1 MLELNQPNV
10 EEIHVKDVNEETFMD
25 DVIEASK
32 TSPVVVD
39 FWAPWCGPCKTLGPA
54 LEAEVKA
61 TNGKI
66 KMVKID
72 IDQNQNLASQM
83 RIQSIP
89 AVFAFVDG
97 QPIDGFMGA
106 KAPSE
111 LKSFIDKLLEKVTD
125 DDGDLSE
132 AIAVANEM
140 LNAKEFNDA
149 AETFEANIKAPKL
162 NFESTEYNYI
172 KEWITEFENV
182 LKSSA
187 FSDPTQGYQKYIDVD
202 SFVDWYLINEITK
215 NKDAKEESSIY
226 LNMIPG
232 EKIKM
237 GPLWDFDLA
246 FGNVENSEFEN
257 PEGFWIK
264 DNAWY
269 RGLFQDPNFVNKVK
283 TRFAYFRSQQ
293 IFLLE
298 RIDFYAS
305 YLDELQQ
312 NNHAQWDVFRN
323 IPWPNTSAS
332 ESYKQEVDEL
342 KSWYNDRMD
351 WLDNAI
357 GNL

>member
-1 MLELNQPNV
+1 MLELNQPNA

-32 TSPVVVD
+32 NSPIVVD

-149 AETFEANIKAPKL
+149 AETFEAILGEDP
-162 NFESTEYNYI
+162 ESA
-172 KEWITEFENV
+172 
-182 LKSSA
+182 LA
-187 FSDPTQGYQKYIDVD
+187 FVGLFNARMGAKK
-202 SFVDWYLINEITK
+202 INDAKTMLEEIPDALK
-215 NKDAKEESSIY
+215 NKAEILALQAQIDLSNQAEGV
-226 LNMIPG
+226 G
-232 EKIKM
+232 EINDLRSTITND
-237 GPLWDFDLA
+237 GNNHQARFDLA
-246 FGNVENSEFEN
+246 LALFSKGETSEAIQELLTIFRVDQEWNDDAARQQLFKFFDILGSEN
-257 PEGFWIK
+257 PITLSGRRQL
-264 DNAWY
+264 ASM
-269 RGLFQDPNFVNKVK
+269 LF
-283 TRFAYFRSQQ
+283 A
-293 IFLLE
+293 
-298 RIDFYAS
+298 
-305 YLDELQQ
+305 
-312 NNHAQWDVFRN
+312 
-323 IPWPNTSAS
+323 
-332 ESYKQEVDEL
+332 
-342 KSWYNDRMD
+342 
-351 WLDNAI
+351 
-357 GNL
+357 

>member
-149 AETFEANIKAPKL
+149 AETFEAILGEDP
-162 NFESTEYNYI
+162 ESALAFVGLFNAKMGAKKINDAKTML
-172 KEWITEFENV
+172 KEIPDA
-182 LKSSA
+182 L
-187 FSDPTQGYQKYIDVD
+187 
-202 SFVDWYLINEITK
+202 K
-215 NKDAKEESSIY
+215 NKSEILALQAQIDLSNQAEGV
-226 LNMIPG
+226 G
-232 EKIKM
+232 EIND
-237 GPLWDFDLA
+237 LRSTLSNDDNNHQARFDLA
-246 FGNVENSEFEN
+246 LALFTKGETSEAIQELLTIFRIDQEWNDDAARQQLFKFFDILGSEN
-257 PEGFWIK
+257 PITLSGRRQL
-264 DNAWY
+264 ASM
-269 RGLFQDPNFVNKVK
+269 LF
-283 TRFAYFRSQQ
+283 A
-293 IFLLE
+293 
-298 RIDFYAS
+298 
-305 YLDELQQ
+305 
-312 NNHAQWDVFRN
+312 
-323 IPWPNTSAS
+323 
-332 ESYKQEVDEL
+332 
-342 KSWYNDRMD
+342 
-351 WLDNAI
+351 
-357 GNL
+357 

>member
-32 TSPVVVD
+32 NSPIVVD

-132 AIAVANEM
+132 ALAVANEM
-140 LNAKEFNDA
+140 LNAEEFNDA
-149 AETFEANIKAPKL
+149 AETFEAILGEDP
-162 NFESTEYNYI
+162 ESA
-172 KEWITEFENV
+172 
-182 LKSSA
+182 LA
-187 FSDPTQGYQKYIDVD
+187 FVGLFNARMGAKK
-202 SFVDWYLINEITK
+202 INDAKTMLEEIPDALK
-215 NKDAKEESSIY
+215 NKAEILALQAQIDLSNQAEGV
-226 LNMIPG
+226 G
-232 EKIKM
+232 EIND
-237 GPLWDFDLA
+237 LRSTLTNDENNHQARFDLA
-246 FGNVENSEFEN
+246 LALFTKGETSEAIQELLTIFRVDQEWNDDAARQQLFKFFDILGSEN
-257 PEGFWIK
+257 PITLSGRRQL
-264 DNAWY
+264 ASM
-269 RGLFQDPNFVNKVK
+269 LF
-283 TRFAYFRSQQ
+283 A
-293 IFLLE
+293 
-298 RIDFYAS
+298 
-305 YLDELQQ
+305 
-312 NNHAQWDVFRN
+312 
-323 IPWPNTSAS
+323 
-332 ESYKQEVDEL
+332 
-342 KSWYNDRMD
+342 
-351 WLDNAI
+351 
-357 GNL
+357 

>member
-111 LKSFIDKLLEKVTD
+111 LKSFIDKLLEKVTG

-149 AETFEANIKAPKL
+149 AETFEAILGEDPD
-162 NFESTEYNYI
+162 
-172 KEWITEFENV
+172 
-182 LKSSA
+182 SA
-187 FSDPTQGYQKYIDVD
+187 LA
-202 SFVDWYLINEITK
+202 FVGLFNAKMGAKKINEAKTMLEEIPDALK
-215 NKDAKEESSIY
+215 NKSEILALQAQIDLSNQAEGV
-226 LNMIPG
+226 G
-232 EKIKM
+232 EIND
-237 GPLWDFDLA
+237 LRSTLTNDENNHQARFDLA
-246 FGNVENSEFEN
+246 LALFTKGETSEAIQELLTIFRVDQEWNDDAARKQLFKFFDILGSEN
-257 PEGFWIK
+257 PITLSGRRQL
-264 DNAWY
+264 ASM
-269 RGLFQDPNFVNKVK
+269 LF
-283 TRFAYFRSQQ
+283 A
-293 IFLLE
+293 
-298 RIDFYAS
+298 
-305 YLDELQQ
+305 
-312 NNHAQWDVFRN
+312 
-323 IPWPNTSAS
+323 
-332 ESYKQEVDEL
+332 
-342 KSWYNDRMD
+342 
-351 WLDNAI
+351 
-357 GNL
+357 

>member
-10 EEIHVKDVNEETFMD
+10 EENHVKDVNEETFMD

-32 TSPVVVD
+32 TSPIVVD

-149 AETFEANIKAPKL
+149 AETFEAILGEDP
-162 NFESTEYNYI
+162 ESA
-172 KEWITEFENV
+172 
-182 LKSSA
+182 LA
-187 FSDPTQGYQKYIDVD
+187 FVGLFNAKMGAKK
-202 SFVDWYLINEITK
+202 INDAKKMLEEVPEALK
-215 NKDAKEESSIY
+215 NKAEILALQAQIDLSNQAEGV
-226 LNMIPG
+226 G
-232 EKIKM
+232 EIND
-237 GPLWDFDLA
+237 LRSTLTNDENNHQARFDLA
-246 FGNVENSEFEN
+246 LALFTKGETSEAIQELLTIFRVDQEWNDDAARQQLFKIFDILGSEN
-257 PEGFWIK
+257 PITLSGRRQL
-264 DNAWY
+264 ASM
-269 RGLFQDPNFVNKVK
+269 LF
-283 TRFAYFRSQQ
+283 A
-293 IFLLE
+293 
-298 RIDFYAS
+298 
-305 YLDELQQ
+305 
-312 NNHAQWDVFRN
+312 
-323 IPWPNTSAS
+323 
-332 ESYKQEVDEL
+332 
-342 KSWYNDRMD
+342 
-351 WLDNAI
+351 
-357 GNL
+357 

>member
-10 EEIHVKDVNEETFMD
+10 EENHVKDVNEETFMD

-32 TSPVVVD
+32 SSPIVVD

-111 LKSFIDKLLEKVTD
+111 LKSFIDKLLEKVSD

-132 AIAVANEM
+132 AIAIANEM

-149 AETFEANIKAPKL
+149 AETFEAILGEDP
-162 NFESTEYNYI
+162 ESA
-172 KEWITEFENV
+172 
-182 LKSSA
+182 LA
-187 FSDPTQGYQKYIDVD
+187 FIGLFNAKMGAKK
-202 SFVDWYLINEITK
+202 INDAKTMLEEIPEALK
-215 NKDAKEESSIY
+215 NKSEILALQAKIDLSNQAEGV
-226 LNMIPG
+226 G
-232 EKIKM
+232 EIND
-237 GPLWDFDLA
+237 LRSTLTNDENNHQARFDLA
-246 FGNVENSEFEN
+246 LALFTKGETSEAIQELLTIFKVDQEWNDDAARQQLFKFFDILGSEN
-257 PEGFWIK
+257 PITLSGRRQL
-264 DNAWY
+264 ASM
-269 RGLFQDPNFVNKVK
+269 LF
-283 TRFAYFRSQQ
+283 A
-293 IFLLE
+293 
-298 RIDFYAS
+298 
-305 YLDELQQ
+305 
-312 NNHAQWDVFRN
+312 
-323 IPWPNTSAS
+323 
-332 ESYKQEVDEL
+332 
-342 KSWYNDRMD
+342 
-351 WLDNAI
+351 
-357 GNL
+357 

>member
-10 EEIHVKDVNEETFMD
+10 EENHVKDVNEETFMD

-32 TSPVVVD
+32 TSPIVVD

-149 AETFEANIKAPKL
+149 AETFEAILGEDP
-162 NFESTEYNYI
+162 ESA
-172 KEWITEFENV
+172 
-182 LKSSA
+182 LA
-187 FSDPTQGYQKYIDVD
+187 FVGLFNAKMGAKK
-202 SFVDWYLINEITK
+202 INDAKTMLEEIPDALK
-215 NKDAKEESSIY
+215 NKAEILALQAQIDLSNQAEGV
-226 LNMIPG
+226 G
-232 EKIKM
+232 EINDLRSTLTND
-237 GPLWDFDLA
+237 GNNHQARFDLA
-246 FGNVENSEFEN
+246 LALFTKGETSEAIQELLTIFRVDQEWNDDAARQQLFKFFDILGSEN
-257 PEGFWIK
+257 PITLSGRRQL
-264 DNAWY
+264 ASM
-269 RGLFQDPNFVNKVK
+269 LF
-283 TRFAYFRSQQ
+283 A
-293 IFLLE
+293 
-298 RIDFYAS
+298 
-305 YLDELQQ
+305 
-312 NNHAQWDVFRN
+312 
-323 IPWPNTSAS
+323 
-332 ESYKQEVDEL
+332 
-342 KSWYNDRMD
+342 
-351 WLDNAI
+351 
-357 GNL
+357 

>member
-1 MLELNQPNV
+1 MLELNQPNA

-32 TSPVVVD
+32 NSPIVVD

-140 LNAKEFNDA
+140 LNAGEFNDA
-149 AETFEANIKAPKL
+149 AETFEAILGEDP
-162 NFESTEYNYI
+162 ESA
-172 KEWITEFENV
+172 
-182 LKSSA
+182 LA
-187 FSDPTQGYQKYIDVD
+187 FVGLFNAKMGAKKVNDAKKMLD
-202 SFVDWYLINEITK
+202 EIPEALK
-215 NKDAKEESSIY
+215 NKSEILALQAQIDLSNQAEGV
-226 LNMIPG
+226 G
-232 EKIKM
+232 EINDLRSTLTNDKNNHQAR
-237 GPLWDFDLA
+237 FDLA
-246 FGNVENSEFEN
+246 LALFTKGETSEAIQELLTIFKVDQEWNDDAARQQLFKIFDILGSEN
-257 PEGFWIK
+257 PISLSGRRQL
-264 DNAWY
+264 ASM
-269 RGLFQDPNFVNKVK
+269 LF
-283 TRFAYFRSQQ
+283 A
-293 IFLLE
+293 
-298 RIDFYAS
+298 
-305 YLDELQQ
+305 
-312 NNHAQWDVFRN
+312 
-323 IPWPNTSAS
+323 
-332 ESYKQEVDEL
+332 
-342 KSWYNDRMD
+342 
-351 WLDNAI
+351 
-357 GNL
+357 

>member
-32 TSPVVVD
+32 NSPIVVD

-149 AETFEANIKAPKL
+149 AETFEAILGEDP
-162 NFESTEYNYI
+162 ESA
-172 KEWITEFENV
+172 
-182 LKSSA
+182 LA
-187 FSDPTQGYQKYIDVD
+187 FVGLFNARMGAKK
-202 SFVDWYLINEITK
+202 INDAKTMLEEIPDALK
-215 NKDAKEESSIY
+215 NKSEILALQAQIDLSNQAEGV
-226 LNMIPG
+226 G
-232 EKIKM
+232 EIND
-237 GPLWDFDLA
+237 LRSTLTNDENNHQARFDLA
-246 FGNVENSEFEN
+246 LALFTKGETSEAIQELLTIFRVNQEWNDDAARQQLFKFFDILGSEN
-257 PEGFWIK
+257 PITLSGRRQL
-264 DNAWY
+264 ASM
-269 RGLFQDPNFVNKVK
+269 LF
-283 TRFAYFRSQQ
+283 A
-293 IFLLE
+293 
-298 RIDFYAS
+298 
-305 YLDELQQ
+305 
-312 NNHAQWDVFRN
+312 
-323 IPWPNTSAS
+323 
-332 ESYKQEVDEL
+332 
-342 KSWYNDRMD
+342 
-351 WLDNAI
+351 
-357 GNL
+357 

>member
-10 EEIHVKDVNEETFMD
+10 EEIHVKDVNEDTFMD

-32 TSPVVVD
+32 TSPIVVD

-111 LKSFIDKLLEKVTD
+111 LKSFIDKLLEKVTN
-125 DDGDLSE
+125 DDGDLSQ

-149 AETFEANIKAPKL
+149 AETFEAILGEDP
-162 NFESTEYNYI
+162 ESA
-172 KEWITEFENV
+172 
-182 LKSSA
+182 LA
-187 FSDPTQGYQKYIDVD
+187 FVGLFNARMGAKK
-202 SFVDWYLINEITK
+202 INDAKTMLEEIPDALK
-215 NKDAKEESSIY
+215 NKAEILALQAQIDLSNQAEGV
-226 LNMIPG
+226 G
-232 EKIKM
+232 EINDLRSTLTNDKNNHQAR
-237 GPLWDFDLA
+237 FDLA
-246 FGNVENSEFEN
+246 LALFTKGETSEAIQELLTIFRVDQEWNDDAARQQLFKIFDILGSEN
-257 PEGFWIK
+257 PITLSGRRQL
-264 DNAWY
+264 ASM
-269 RGLFQDPNFVNKVK
+269 LF
-283 TRFAYFRSQQ
+283 A
-293 IFLLE
+293 
-298 RIDFYAS
+298 
-305 YLDELQQ
+305 
-312 NNHAQWDVFRN
+312 
-323 IPWPNTSAS
+323 
-332 ESYKQEVDEL
+332 
-342 KSWYNDRMD
+342 
-351 WLDNAI
+351 
-357 GNL
+357 

>member
-10 EEIHVKDVNEETFMD
+10 EENHVKDVNEETFMD

-32 TSPVVVD
+32 TSPIVVD

-149 AETFEANIKAPKL
+149 AETFEAILGEDP
-162 NFESTEYNYI
+162 ESA
-172 KEWITEFENV
+172 
-182 LKSSA
+182 LA
-187 FSDPTQGYQKYIDVD
+187 FVGLFNAKMGAKK
-202 SFVDWYLINEITK
+202 INDAKTMLEEIPDALK
-215 NKDAKEESSIY
+215 NKAEILALQAQIDLSNQAEGV
-226 LNMIPG
+226 G
-232 EKIKM
+232 EIND
-237 GPLWDFDLA
+237 LRSTLTNDENNHQARFDLA
-246 FGNVENSEFEN
+246 LALFTKGETSEAIQELLTIFKVDQEWNDDAARQQLFKFFDILGSEN
-257 PEGFWIK
+257 PITLSGRRQL
-264 DNAWY
+264 ASM
-269 RGLFQDPNFVNKVK
+269 LF
-283 TRFAYFRSQQ
+283 A
-293 IFLLE
+293 
-298 RIDFYAS
+298 
-305 YLDELQQ
+305 
-312 NNHAQWDVFRN
+312 
-323 IPWPNTSAS
+323 
-332 ESYKQEVDEL
+332 
-342 KSWYNDRMD
+342 
-351 WLDNAI
+351 
-357 GNL
+357 

>member
-1 MLELNQPNV
+1 MLELNQPNT

-32 TSPVVVD
+32 NSPIVVD

-111 LKSFIDKLLEKVTD
+111 LKSFIDKILEKVID

-140 LNAKEFNDA
+140 LNAEEFNDA
-149 AETFEANIKAPKL
+149 AETFEAILGEDP
-162 NFESTEYNYI
+162 ESA
-172 KEWITEFENV
+172 
-182 LKSSA
+182 LA
-187 FSDPTQGYQKYIDVD
+187 FVGLFNARMGAKK
-202 SFVDWYLINEITK
+202 INDAKKMLEEIPDTLK
-215 NKDAKEESSIY
+215 NKAEILTLQAQIDLSNQAEGV
-226 LNMIPG
+226 G
-232 EKIKM
+232 EVND
-237 GPLWDFDLA
+237 LRLTLTNDENNHQARFDLA
-246 FGNVENSEFEN
+246 LALFTKGEANEAIQELLTIFRANQEWNDDAARQQLFKFFDILGSEN
-257 PEGFWIK
+257 PITLSGRRQLASMI
-264 DNAWY
+264 
-269 RGLFQDPNFVNKVK
+269 
-283 TRFAYFRSQQ
+283 FA
-293 IFLLE
+293 
-298 RIDFYAS
+298 
-305 YLDELQQ
+305 
-312 NNHAQWDVFRN
+312 
-323 IPWPNTSAS
+323 
-332 ESYKQEVDEL
+332 
-342 KSWYNDRMD
+342 
-351 WLDNAI
+351 
-357 GNL
+357 

>member
-10 EEIHVKDVNEETFMD
+10 EENHVKDVNEETFMD

-32 TSPVVVD
+32 SSPIVVD

-149 AETFEANIKAPKL
+149 AETFEAILGEDPESALAFVGLFNARMGAKKINDAKTMLEEIPDALKNKAEIL
-162 NFESTEYNYI
+162 ALQAQIDLSNQAEGVGEINDLRST
-172 KEWITEFENV
+172 
-182 LKSSA
+182 
-187 FSDPTQGYQKYIDVD
+187 
-202 SFVDWYLINEITK
+202 LINDE
-215 NKDAKEESSIY
+215 NNQQAR
-226 LNMIPG
+226 
-232 EKIKM
+232 
-237 GPLWDFDLA
+237 FDLA
-246 FGNVENSEFEN
+246 LALFTKGETSEAIQELLTIFRIDQEWNDDAARQQLFKFFDILGSEN
-257 PEGFWIK
+257 PITLSGRRQL
-264 DNAWY
+264 ASM
-269 RGLFQDPNFVNKVK
+269 LF
-283 TRFAYFRSQQ
+283 A
-293 IFLLE
+293 
-298 RIDFYAS
+298 
-305 YLDELQQ
+305 
-312 NNHAQWDVFRN
+312 
-323 IPWPNTSAS
+323 
-332 ESYKQEVDEL
+332 
-342 KSWYNDRMD
+342 
-351 WLDNAI
+351 
-357 GNL
+357 

>member
-10 EEIHVKDVNEETFMD
+10 EENHVKDVNEETFMD

-32 TSPVVVD
+32 TSPIVVD

-149 AETFEANIKAPKL
+149 AETFEAILGEDP
-162 NFESTEYNYI
+162 ESA
-172 KEWITEFENV
+172 
-182 LKSSA
+182 LA
-187 FSDPTQGYQKYIDVD
+187 FVGLFNAKMGAKK
-202 SFVDWYLINEITK
+202 INDAKTMLEEIPEALK
-215 NKDAKEESSIY
+215 NKSEILALQAQIDLSNQAEGV
-226 LNMIPG
+226 G
-232 EKIKM
+232 EIND
-237 GPLWDFDLA
+237 LRSTLTNDENNHQARFDLA
-246 FGNVENSEFEN
+246 LALFTKGETSEAIQELLTIFRVDQEWNDDAARQQLFKFFDILGSEN
-257 PEGFWIK
+257 PITLSGRRQL
-264 DNAWY
+264 ASM
-269 RGLFQDPNFVNKVK
+269 LF
-283 TRFAYFRSQQ
+283 A
-293 IFLLE
+293 
-298 RIDFYAS
+298 
-305 YLDELQQ
+305 
-312 NNHAQWDVFRN
+312 
-323 IPWPNTSAS
+323 
-332 ESYKQEVDEL
+332 
-342 KSWYNDRMD
+342 
-351 WLDNAI
+351 
-357 GNL
+357 

>member
-32 TSPVVVD
+32 NSPIVVD

-149 AETFEANIKAPKL
+149 AETFEAILGEDP
-162 NFESTEYNYI
+162 ESA
-172 KEWITEFENV
+172 
-182 LKSSA
+182 LA
-187 FSDPTQGYQKYIDVD
+187 FVGLFNAKMGAKKVNDAKKMLD
-202 SFVDWYLINEITK
+202 EIPEALK
-215 NKDAKEESSIY
+215 NKSEILALQAQIDLSNQAEGV
-226 LNMIPG
+226 G
-232 EKIKM
+232 EIND
-237 GPLWDFDLA
+237 LRSTLTNDENNHQARFDLA
-246 FGNVENSEFEN
+246 LALFTKGETSEAIQELLTIFRVDQEWNDDAARQQLFKFFDILGSEN
-257 PEGFWIK
+257 PITLSGRRQL
-264 DNAWY
+264 ASM
-269 RGLFQDPNFVNKVK
+269 LF
-283 TRFAYFRSQQ
+283 A
-293 IFLLE
+293 
-298 RIDFYAS
+298 
-305 YLDELQQ
+305 
-312 NNHAQWDVFRN
+312 
-323 IPWPNTSAS
+323 
-332 ESYKQEVDEL
+332 
-342 KSWYNDRMD
+342 
-351 WLDNAI
+351 
-357 GNL
+357 